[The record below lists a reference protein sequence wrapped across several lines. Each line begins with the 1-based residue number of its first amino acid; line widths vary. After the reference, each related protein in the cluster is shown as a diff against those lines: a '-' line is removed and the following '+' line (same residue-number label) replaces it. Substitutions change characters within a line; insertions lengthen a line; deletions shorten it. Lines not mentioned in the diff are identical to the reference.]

1 MKTKCLGLEA
11 SLRLSILFMRI
22 LPLLLIVSSLAVAQ
36 PASFPLNTGETW
48 TWGSTGL
55 VPNLPVRT
63 LGDTTMP
70 NGTTYRIISALV
82 SPPEKP
88 TVFWLYLRQVG
99 NRVYRYDSN
108 DPKEI
113 LFFDFDVSPDSVFSK
128 FPSPDSI
135 GNGSVKLLRQGIDTL
150 FGVPR
155 RFWDFYYNPVAS
167 AIDEEITYHVTDTL
181 GITGV
186 QNVKIVG
193 ASINGQSYGSLT
205 AIRSDNTPIPTFRLD
220 PPYPNPFNGQTS
232 ITINIQATEY
242 TKLSVFDLMGR
253 EIEILFEGELS
264 PGPHAFRWEAQAFST
279 GTYLLRA
286 S

>member
-1 MKTKCLGLEA
+1 
-11 SLRLSILFMRI
+11 MRI
-22 LPLLLIVSSLAVAQ
+22 TLLILICCSAAALAQ
-36 PASFPLNTGETW
+36 PVSFPLNTGDSW
-48 TWGSTGL
+48 TWNYVGF
-55 VPNLPVRT
+55 VPNLPVQT
-63 LGDTTMP
+63 KGDTTMP
-70 NGTTYRIISALV
+70 NETTYRIISALV

-88 TVFWLYLRQVG
+88 TVFWLYLRQDG
-99 NRVYRYDSN
+99 NRVYRYDGN

-113 LFFDFDVSPDSVFSK
+113 LFFDFDVAPDSVFSR

-155 RFWDFYYNPVAS
+155 RFWEFYYNPVAS
-167 AIDEEITYHVTDTL
+167 VIDEEITYHVTDTL

-205 AIRSDNTPIPTFRLD
+205 SIRSDSPPIATFRLD

-286 S
+286 SSEHSSITQTVLLLR